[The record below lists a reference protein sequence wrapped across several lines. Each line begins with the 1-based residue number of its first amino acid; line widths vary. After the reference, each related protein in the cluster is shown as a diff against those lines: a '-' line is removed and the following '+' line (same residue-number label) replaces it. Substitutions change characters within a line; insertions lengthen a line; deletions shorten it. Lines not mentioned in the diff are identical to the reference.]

1 MTATEYN
8 VRQIKLGVKTKDLI
22 PEIMKRAGL
31 NSLRETEIS
40 EAKHGWRTGP
50 KSKAILTALDEILTE
65 MEAARA

>member
-8 VRQIKLGVKTKDLI
+8 IRQMRLGVKTKDLI

-31 NSLRETEIS
+31 SSLRDTEIS

-50 KSKAILTALDEILTE
+50 KSKAILAALDAILTE
-65 MEAARA
+65 MEGAMA